1 MKNVGNHRK
10 NSEGGSRGTP
20 GSEDA
25 YSTLQKNYNE
35 LLREHSRALIAV
47 DQLRVAK
54 YLARPRAY
62 QSKGVG
68 TPMETQTDN
77 PDLPADMEAAVTELE
92 AQITECVPL
101 FTSNNDPV
109 GDLQMLLQGL
119 QGELA
124 ECLRNSNEM
133 NCDLKDRI
141 AECEEKIR
149 NMEGALSLKILDQNN
164 SRGNS
169 RASSRAA
176 NRHGA
181 SLCHTSSLLSGA
193 DSSENNFSAVN
204 SFPNLHSTSPHY
216 NTSDFERDEELC
228 DRDSLSD
235 IIDMHNELRAES
247 EGSSGP
253 KEGSLWCLP
262 VFSNNTKVKSKER
275 LLPDRK
281 TGKSKPKD
289 RPKAKPK
296 ETSKKSPS
304 ITPVVISP
312 SKPPKPP
319 RKPLSIRLRIFGG
332 KKQPK
337 GSKYKRCISVVT
349 DTDVAESLHS
359 GQYVPRPMRRNDSY
373 QRSCSE
379 NDSDGGGK
387 NGHKHTSD
395 SALGS
400 SVTVNRKS
408 NSIGVQEKPRTAAR
422 SVQGSLKVSNSDH
435 SIASSK
441 RMLYCTPIVGS
452 QPPSRASTPAK
463 GYDFNPGP
471 NSYANSDY
479 NYEVQDIFSGQDAD
493 RRRHSDASH
502 RQFESSTLPN
512 RKGSVEDEIAKRA
525 PIRAKRSR
533 VLRKEKATTG
543 YDSGYNEEASR
554 KSSPNRQQTNSL
566 GSPKSSPRSAEEFRS
581 EISMVRDDVQE
592 LADRLRNL
600 RSSMTS
606 SRSSSPVL
614 PPRSHTT
621 RDALRDRLRRLQCG
635 SPANFEVGPGRSSSP
650 DPDRYRSSSPA
661 SGRYNRSSSPR
672 GYNRSS
678 SPGARYTAPRSP
690 VLGYPRSPRS
700 HSPEVRNYRDTR
712 HLFYDRPPE
721 VLSSGYPVKPP
732 IEVGVR
738 IGGPSSS
745 AGNFEVGPSHSPRAV
760 YPIETFHVSPT
771 SGLETHFHFNFYGQG
786 SNNGDYPFR

>member
-1 MKNVGNHRK
+1 
-10 NSEGGSRGTP
+10 
-20 GSEDA
+20 
-25 YSTLQKNYNE
+25 
-35 LLREHSRALIAV
+35 
-47 DQLRVAK
+47 
-54 YLARPRAY
+54 
-62 QSKGVG
+62 
-68 TPMETQTDN
+68 
-77 PDLPADMEAAVTELE
+77 
-92 AQITECVPL
+92 
-101 FTSNNDPV
+101 
-109 GDLQMLLQGL
+109 
-119 QGELA
+119 
-124 ECLRNSNEM
+124 M

-176 NRHGA
+176 NRH
-181 SLCHTSSLLSGA
+181 
-193 DSSENNFSAVN
+193 
-204 SFPNLHSTSPHY
+204 
-216 NTSDFERDEELC
+216 
-228 DRDSLSD
+228 
-235 IIDMHNELRAES
+235 
-247 EGSSGP
+247 
-253 KEGSLWCLP
+253 
-262 VFSNNTKVKSKER
+262 
-275 LLPDRK
+275 
-281 TGKSKPKD
+281 
-289 RPKAKPK
+289 
-296 ETSKKSPS
+296 
-304 ITPVVISP
+304 
-312 SKPPKPP
+312 
-319 RKPLSIRLRIFGG
+319 
-332 KKQPK
+332 
-337 GSKYKRCISVVT
+337 VVT

-408 NSIGVQEKPRTAAR
+408 NSIGVQEKPRTSAR

-502 RQFESSTLPN
+502 RQFESSTLPRQSN

-525 PIRAKRSR
+525 PIRAKR

-786 SNNGDYPFR
+786 SNNGDYPNKIRIIYEVEKFERINK

>member
-247 EGSSGP
+247 E
-253 KEGSLWCLP
+253 
-262 VFSNNTKVKSKER
+262 
-275 LLPDRK
+275 
-281 TGKSKPKD
+281 
-289 RPKAKPK
+289 
-296 ETSKKSPS
+296 
-304 ITPVVISP
+304 
-312 SKPPKPP
+312 
-319 RKPLSIRLRIFGG
+319 
-332 KKQPK
+332 
-337 GSKYKRCISVVT
+337 VVT

-525 PIRAKRSR
+525 PIRAKR

>member
-247 EGSSGP
+247 E
-253 KEGSLWCLP
+253 
-262 VFSNNTKVKSKER
+262 
-275 LLPDRK
+275 
-281 TGKSKPKD
+281 
-289 RPKAKPK
+289 
-296 ETSKKSPS
+296 
-304 ITPVVISP
+304 
-312 SKPPKPP
+312 
-319 RKPLSIRLRIFGG
+319 
-332 KKQPK
+332 
-337 GSKYKRCISVVT
+337 VVT

-525 PIRAKRSR
+525 PIRAKR

-760 YPIETFHVSPT
+760 YPIETFQNNDPLQNYDSHYNCVSPT

>member
-247 EGSSGP
+247 E
-253 KEGSLWCLP
+253 
-262 VFSNNTKVKSKER
+262 
-275 LLPDRK
+275 
-281 TGKSKPKD
+281 
-289 RPKAKPK
+289 
-296 ETSKKSPS
+296 
-304 ITPVVISP
+304 
-312 SKPPKPP
+312 
-319 RKPLSIRLRIFGG
+319 
-332 KKQPK
+332 
-337 GSKYKRCISVVT
+337 VVT

>member
-77 PDLPADMEAAVTELE
+77 PDMEAAVTELE

-247 EGSSGP
+247 E
-253 KEGSLWCLP
+253 
-262 VFSNNTKVKSKER
+262 
-275 LLPDRK
+275 
-281 TGKSKPKD
+281 
-289 RPKAKPK
+289 
-296 ETSKKSPS
+296 
-304 ITPVVISP
+304 
-312 SKPPKPP
+312 
-319 RKPLSIRLRIFGG
+319 
-332 KKQPK
+332 
-337 GSKYKRCISVVT
+337 VVT

-525 PIRAKRSR
+525 PIRAKR

-760 YPIETFHVSPT
+760 YPIETFQNNDPLQNYDSHYNCVSPT